1 MNDNG
6 WHLNVGFTQLMET
19 STELK
24 MAIFRKRALILDGR
38 RSFGEGES
46 LGEGCVSHEDGTK
59 WLMSEAALVP
69 AVKCPLAVY

>member
-1 MNDNG
+1 
-6 WHLNVGFTQLMET
+6 
-19 STELK
+19 

-38 RSFGEGES
+38 RSFGDGES
-46 LGEGCVSHEDGTK
+46 LGEGCISHEDDTK